1 VIHARRFYWA
11 TANPLECT
19 AMLDE
24 FVAHP
29 EFLAY
34 PLTPEQARVVGAD
47 LLTNTANLVWTT
59 YNGRDLT
66 GCVILT
72 RIIPRVDAL
81 VHFMM
86 IDKDLASKRKLL
98 RNLLGYCFRELGF
111 NRLSMEVPEGVRLER
126 FARKVL
132 DFRLEGEIRPRNPE
146 LPKGL
151 SDNWVARQGSRRE
164 QAYYDGTV
172 WHDVVLL
179 RLLAREWVEPGEVE
193 PCRSEPQHQSLPLS
207 PALPP
212 VVCLEVAGPV
222 TPSPSSPRISSP
234 SDSRTSDSSSTC

>member
-1 VIHARRFYWA
+1 
-11 TANPLECT
+11 
-19 AMLDE
+19 MLDE

-34 PLTPEQARVVGAD
+34 PLTPEQARVVGAG

-98 RNLLGYCFRELGF
+98 RNLLGYCFSDLGF

-132 DFRLEGEIRPRNPE
+132 GFKLEGENRDRNPE
-146 LPKGL
+146 LPKSL

-164 QAYYDGTV
+164 QAYYDGTA
-172 WHDVVLL
+172 WHDIVLL
-179 RLLAREWVEPGEVE
+179 RLLAREWVEPREVE
-193 PCRSEPQHQSLPLS
+193 CRSEQPHHFSPLS
-207 PALPP
+207 GP
-212 VVCLEVAGPV
+212 VSAPSPEVVGPV

>member
-1 VIHARRFYWA
+1 
-11 TANPLECT
+11 
-19 AMLDE
+19 MLDE

-34 PLTPEQARVVGAD
+34 PLSPEQARVVGAD

-98 RNLLGYCFRELGF
+98 RNLLGYCFSDLGF

-164 QAYYDGTV
+164 QAYFDGKT

-179 RLLAREWVEPGEVE
+179 RLLAREWVEPREVE
-193 PCRSEPQHQSLPLS
+193 CRSEQPHQSLPL
-207 PALPP
+207 LPEPQP
-212 VVCLEVAGPV
+212 VVCSEVAGPV

>member
-1 VIHARRFYWA
+1 VSIHARRFYWA

-19 AMLDE
+19 ALLDE
-24 FVAHP
+24 FVSHP

-72 RIIPRVDAL
+72 HIIPRVDAL

-98 RNLLGYCFRELGF
+98 RNLLGYCFSDLGF

-132 DFRLEGEIRPRNPE
+132 GFKLEGENRDRNPE
-146 LPKGL
+146 LPKSL

-164 QAYYDGTV
+164 QAYYDGTA
-172 WHDVVLL
+172 WHDIVLL
-179 RLLAREWVEPGEVE
+179 RLLAREWVEPREVE
-193 PCRSEPQHQSLPLS
+193 CRSEQPHHFSPLS
-207 PALPP
+207 GP
-212 VVCLEVAGPV
+212 VSAPSPEVVGPV

>member
-1 VIHARRFYWA
+1 VSIHARRFFWA
-11 TANPLECT
+11 TANPIECT

-34 PLTPEQARVVGAD
+34 PLTPEQARVAGAD

-164 QAYYDGTV
+164 QAYFDGKT

-179 RLLAREWVEPGEVE
+179 RLLAREWVEPREVE
-193 PCRSEPQHQSLPLS
+193 CRSEPQHRFSPLS
-207 PALPP
+207 GP
-212 VVCLEVAGPV
+212 VSAPSPEVAGPV